1 MRLSAHEIAIER
13 GGRRILSGVSF
24 EARAG
29 KALLLVGPNGS
40 GKSSL
45 LRAVAG
51 FLPLAAGTFALEG
64 GAAEAG
70 IGEQAHYLG
79 HADALKS
86 ALTAG
91 ENLAFWADA
100 LGGDSDARGV
110 DRGARPAR
118 PRPCRRFPGPRAL
131 RRPEA
136 PRRAGPAP
144 GRAAADLAARRADHR
159 ARRRRAAPIRPRHA
173 RAPCL
178 RRPHPR
184 RHPRAAQSRRRGAAD
199 PRRRSGD
206 GGGGVRRA
214 AWGLFLRE
222 WRIASRIGGG
232 ASVGAVFFLILVT
245 IMPFAVG
252 PDLALLARIGPAI
265 LWVAA
270 LLATL
275 LGLDRLFQGDHDD
288 GSLDV
293 LVNSGLPLELTVL
306 VKCAAHWA
314 ASAAP
319 LAILSPLFGLMLGMD
334 AGPLALVAV
343 SLVAGTP
350 ALTMIGAIGAA
361 LTVSLRRGGLLMAV
375 LVLPLA
381 IPVLIF
387 GVSAASAASGGVSP
401 VAAPLLMLCA
411 LSLAAI
417 ALAPFAAAAA
427 LRHVRD

>member
-1 MRLSAHEIAIER
+1 M
-13 GGRRILSGVSF
+13 
-24 EARAG
+24 
-29 KALLLVGPNGS
+29 
-40 GKSSL
+40 
-45 LRAVAG
+45 
-51 FLPLAAGTFALEG
+51 
-64 GAAEAG
+64 
-70 IGEQAHYLG
+70 
-79 HADALKS
+79 
-86 ALTAG
+86 
-91 ENLAFWADA
+91 
-100 LGGDSDARGV
+100 
-110 DRGARPAR
+110 
-118 PRPCRRFPGPRAL
+118 
-131 RRPEA
+131 
-136 PRRAGPAP
+136 
-144 GRAAADLAARRADHR
+144 
-159 ARRRRAAPIRPRHA
+159 
-173 RAPCL
+173 
-178 RRPHPR
+178 
-184 RHPRAAQSRRRGAAD
+184 
-199 PRRRSGD
+199 
-206 GGGGVRRA
+206 RRA

-350 ALTMIGAIGAA
+350 ALT
-361 LTVSLRRGGLLMAV
+361 VSLRRGGLLMAV

-381 IPVLIF
+381 IPVVIF